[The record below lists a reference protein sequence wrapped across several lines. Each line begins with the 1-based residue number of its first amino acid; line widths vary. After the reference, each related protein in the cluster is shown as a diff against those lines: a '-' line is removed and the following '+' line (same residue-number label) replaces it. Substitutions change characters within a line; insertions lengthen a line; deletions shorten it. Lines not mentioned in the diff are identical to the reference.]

1 MCSTRGGSVATPYV
15 NPDMIVNAPT
25 GISWSIIPF
34 PKATSAQQLAEQ
46 TNICWRATKMIDGYC
61 NQVLR
66 ATIDSEQRSG
76 PGEFRINVEQATGN
90 VRWIL
95 SRWPVT
101 EILAIQVSGNA
112 VFPRQWTQVVNGM
125 WDIENPPLGVYGS
138 YVPSGSGGSGGQ
150 SIIIAPG
157 YAGWALGRNGYRFA
171 ASYING
177 WPHCGLMSEA
187 TAGDTTLQ
195 VDDVTGF
202 AGASAFLYDGASTEV
217 VSVTSVIATAPT
229 VLPNGGGIA
238 PAGPGTLTLATPIS
252 DNHPAGVI
260 ISSLPQDVMQATILA
275 ATVQAL
281 DAGIT
286 SVSIQNLPGSQ
297 TVGGHGVED
306 LKLQWQEL
314 VMHYRRVI

>member
-1 MCSTRGGSVATPYV
+1 MATPYV

-66 ATIDSEQRSG
+66 ATVDNETRSG
-76 PGEFRINVEQATGN
+76 SGEFRINVEQSTGN
-90 VRWIL
+90 VRWVL

-101 EILAIQVSGNA
+101 SVLAVQVSSNA
-112 VFPRQWTQVVNGM
+112 AFPRQWAQLPSGM
-125 WDIENPPLGVYGS
+125 WDVENPPIGIYDS

-150 SIIIAPG
+150 SILIAPG
-157 YAGWALGRNGYRFA
+157 YGGWALGRNGYRFA
-171 ASYING
+171 ASYVNG
-177 WPHCGLMSEA
+177 WPHCGLMTEV
-187 TAGDTTLQ
+187 TAGETTLD

-202 AGASAFLYDGASTEV
+202 TGASAFVYDGASTEAISID
-217 VSVTSVIATAPT
+217 SVTAISPT
-229 VLPNGGGIA
+229 VLPNGGGTA
-238 PAGPGTLTLATPIS
+238 PAGPGTLTLAAPIAF
-252 DNHPAGVI
+252 NHPAGAI
-260 ISSLPQDVMQATILA
+260 ISSLPQDVMWATIMA
-275 ATVQAL
+275 ATTQAL

-297 TVGGHGVED
+297 TVGGHGVID
-306 LKLQWQEL
+306 LTMQWQEL
-314 VMHYRRVI
+314 MRPYRRVI